1 MEVWKEISKIQSKL
15 LQLFEYLDEIRRDIR
30 TNKNDIEGTLEVLS
44 KIQEVCEEE
53 NEFKKKDCFK

>member
-15 LQLFEYLDEIRRDIR
+15 LQLFEYLEEIRRDIR
-30 TNKNDIEGTLEVLS
+30 TNKNDLEGTLDALA

-53 NEFKKKDCFK
+53 NEFKKKDSFK